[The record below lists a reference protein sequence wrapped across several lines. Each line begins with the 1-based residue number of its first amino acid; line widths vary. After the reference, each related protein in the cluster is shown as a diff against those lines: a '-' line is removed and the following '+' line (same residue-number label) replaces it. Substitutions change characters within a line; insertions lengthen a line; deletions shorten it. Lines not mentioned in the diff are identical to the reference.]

1 MDNKEYLDII
11 KKTQRCQRNW
21 NLDKTVDDQT
31 IDFLI
36 ESGYNVATK
45 QNLNSFKIVCL
56 KTRKEI
62 EKWKVVARNPDS
74 ELSYLSND
82 DIKSAKNNH
91 QNPQTDANL
100 LFLFFINMDERT
112 SQARRDR
119 ECGPDPSASEW
130 RVKKHLEVGLA
141 AQAISTAAVIKG
153 MRSGMCGCIWS
164 NIIKDAWVK
173 DWKVN
178 KHDLALMMGV
188 GYPLHKDHTAIGN
201 TGKHKTSFAKRPYE
215 KIIQ

>member
-1 MDNKEYLDII
+1 MDSKEYLDII
-11 KKTQRCQRNW
+11 KQTRRCQRNW
-21 NLDKTVDDQT
+21 DLDKTVDDQT

-62 EKWKVVARNPDS
+62 QKWGTVSRNPDS
-74 ELSYLSND
+74 EISYLSND
-82 DIKSAKNNH
+82 DVKSAKANY

-100 LFLFFINMDERT
+100 LFLFFVNMEERT
-112 SQARRDR
+112 SEARRDR
-119 ECGPDPSASEW
+119 ERGPDPSEEEW
-130 RVKKHLEVGLA
+130 IKLKHLEIGLA
-141 AQAISTAAVIKG
+141 AQAISTAAVVNG
-153 MRSGMCGCIWS
+153 LRSGMCGCIWS
-164 NIIKDAWVK
+164 NVIKDDWVK

-201 TGKHKTSFAKRPYE
+201 TGQHKSSFAKRPYK